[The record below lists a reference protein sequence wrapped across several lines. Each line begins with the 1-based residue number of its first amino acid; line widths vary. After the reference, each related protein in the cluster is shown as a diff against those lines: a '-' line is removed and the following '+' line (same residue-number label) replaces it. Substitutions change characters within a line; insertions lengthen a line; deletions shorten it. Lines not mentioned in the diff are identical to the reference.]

1 MKKEKINLILNLK
14 RPYDNF
20 IYSVFE
26 SVLNDYIGLNQTVN
40 LIIIPA
46 FTSVVVLVTTLASIQ
61 QEVFLLK
68 EFVSLYLSMLFPL
81 IIISYISYFWNL
93 YKIKKINS
101 LSIEKRTKKTNKTL
115 LKLNKWNQV
124 FKLETKIQK
133 LFFYTGLIWINN
145 ITHFYVTKS
154 TNKKRRLEIKKVTE
168 SLSKEEIRFI
178 IENKGM
184 PEIQEIYENILKPEN
199 IINASNKILSEELK
213 IKGLDCIEVKEVS
226 KEVSN
231 EVAEAEYLKL
241 LLKRKIKEEKKVE
254 RQIVENM

>member
-20 IYSVFE
+20 IYSLLE
-26 SVLNDYIGLNQTVN
+26 NTLNDYISLNQAVN
-40 LIIIPA
+40 LILIPA
-46 FTSVVVLVTTLASIQ
+46 FTSVVALVTILASIK
-61 QEVFLLK
+61 QETFLLK

-101 LSIEKRTKKTNKTL
+101 IPIERRTKKTNKIL
-115 LKLNKWNQV
+115 LKLNKWNQI

-154 TNKKRRLEIKKVTE
+154 KNKKRRLEIKKVTE

-178 IENKGM
+178 IENKEI

-199 IINASNKILSEELK
+199 IIKASNKILSNELK
-213 IKGLDCIEVKEVS
+213 IEGLNSIGIEKKVSSEVK
-226 KEVSN
+226 
-231 EVAEAEYLKL
+231 EAEYLKL
-241 LLKRKIKEEKKVE
+241 LLKRKVKEEKKVKS
-254 RQIVENM
+254 QIVENM

>member
-20 IYSVFE
+20 IYSLLE
-26 SVLNDYIGLNQTVN
+26 NTLNDYISLNQAVN
-40 LIIIPA
+40 LILIPS
-46 FTSVVVLVTTLASIQ
+46 FTSVVALVTILASIK
-61 QEVFLLK
+61 QETFLLK

-101 LSIEKRTKKTNKTL
+101 IPIERRTKKTNKIL
-115 LKLNKWNQV
+115 LKLNKWNQI

-154 TNKKRRLEIKKVTE
+154 KNKKRRLEIKKVTE

-178 IENKGM
+178 IENKEI
-184 PEIQEIYENILKPEN
+184 PEIEEIYENILKPEN
-199 IINASNKILSEELK
+199 IIKASNKILSNELK
-213 IKGLDCIEVKEVS
+213 IEGLNAIGIEKKVSSEVK
-226 KEVSN
+226 
-231 EVAEAEYLKL
+231 EAEYLKL
-241 LLKRKIKEEKKVE
+241 LLKRKVKEEKKVKS
-254 RQIVENM
+254 QIVENM

>member
-14 RPYDNF
+14 RPYDSF
-20 IYSVFE
+20 IYSVVE
-26 SVLNDYIGLNQTVN
+26 GAVEDYIGLDRAIN

-46 FTSVVVLVTTLASIQ
+46 FTSVVVLVTILGSIQ
-61 QEVFLLK
+61 QEAFLLK
-68 EFVSLYLSMLFPL
+68 ELVYLYLSILLPL
-81 IIISYISYFWNL
+81 TIISYISYFWNL

-115 LKLNKWNQV
+115 LELNKWHQA
-124 FKLETKIQK
+124 FKLETKIKK
-133 LFFYTGLIWINN
+133 LFFYTGLIWVNN
-145 ITHFYVTKS
+145 MTHFYVTKS

-178 IENKGM
+178 IENKGI
-184 PEIQEIYENILKPEN
+184 PEIQEIYEKILKPEN
-199 IINASNKILSEELK
+199 IINASNKVLSEELK
-213 IKGLDCIEVKEVS
+213 IKGLGSIEVKEI
-226 KEVSN
+226 SN